1 MKVSLISAPSHP
13 VGTLFYIWRQSR
25 SNKPLPSPED
35 IESILKASKDGMP
48 TFGWKH
54 DAVLSD
60 CRMLGFDKDTNAVRD
75 CAASIRAE
83 VEMILAESIPVV
95 ENLNFVF
102 HLQGI
107 PISLREQLVRH
118 RLGTKLDPRVGV
130 DIIPEPIQHLLAG
143 EGLQHMD
150 QIPNFHDSSWWAQT
164 SRVIP
169 FDTFYDEGRY
179 IVPESL
185 KGKMVENHVHDGE
198 NGWVPAPIPAE
209 KFYRDVMKQLQDAYR
224 KLQKAGVHIED
235 CRQLVPV
242 GATGDITW
250 SVNLAAMIH
259 ILGKRASWVAQAG
272 LWEPVIMGMR
282 KCLVEVDPLFA
293 VVGLPKCIKKG
304 KYVGCPV
311 AGTNVERIQGSDGM
325 PPCPIFIRYQ
335 TEEALQAVDDALS
348 GKVSGIDNPAWMA
361 RNGRDDLE
369 QAKDIRNWTPTRPV
383 EAEMLERNAA
393 KFSEVWGFDAMNGLP
408 GDQS

>member
-25 SNKPLPSPED
+25 SNKPLPSPRQIEQLLKYPNASAQYDSD
-35 IESILKASKDGMP
+35 IFEPEHYEAIE
-48 TFGWKH
+48 
-54 DAVLSD
+54 
-60 CRMLGFDKDTNAVRD
+60 MLGFKRGQSQD

-118 RLGTKLDPRVGV
+118 RLGTKLDPRVGI
-130 DIIPEPIQHLLAG
+130 DIIPEPIQGLLADG
-143 EGLQHMD
+143 DLQHMD
-150 QIPNFHDSSWWAQT
+150 QVPNFHDSSWWAQT
-164 SRVIP
+164 SRVVP

-185 KGKMVENHVHDGE
+185 KGKQVQIAHHPGCEPLTID
-198 NGWVPAPIPAE
+198 AE
-209 KFYRDVMKQLQDAYR
+209 EYYRNTMASLQEAYR
-224 KLQKAGVHIED
+224 ALQKAGVHIED

-259 ILGKRASWVAQAG
+259 ILGKRSSWVSQAG

-311 AGTNVERIQGSDGM
+311 AGTNVERIQGTDGM
-325 PPCPIFIRYQ
+325 PPCPLWVRYETQAAIEAAESGVDIAWKPPMEEIF
-335 TEEALQAVDDALS
+335 EDEPDSL
-348 GKVSGIDNPAWMA
+348 K
-361 RNGRDDLE
+361 
-369 QAKDIRNWTPTRPV
+369 AKDIRNWTPTRPV
-383 EAEMLERNAA
+383 EAEMLDRNAA